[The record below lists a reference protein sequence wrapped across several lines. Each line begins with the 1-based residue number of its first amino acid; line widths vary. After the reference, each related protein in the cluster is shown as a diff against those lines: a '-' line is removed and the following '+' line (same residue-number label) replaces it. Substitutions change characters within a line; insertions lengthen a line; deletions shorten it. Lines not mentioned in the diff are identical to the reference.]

1 MTLTLYNGA
10 SRERAGGRGGLPLI
24 RGVASGS
31 PSPRGSGRRSVAP
44 EGEAAGR
51 EPAVGPRARNL
62 LEHRAAMKPPR
73 APSGAR
79 PRRSDYWMRAV
90 SFAGLHRLLRA
101 VAARRG
107 GLRAGEINELVIN
120 KRVILT
126 PRNSRPKPTTLYH
139 YRNTLLQLG
148 ALQRDGRRLIPDAAN
163 PHVRDLLDVP
173 APADGEQFLAAET
186 RESFAALVLDNDHC
200 RSLFFDLFM
209 PSGAACSSL
218 SDFRARGVPVDW
230 DLDPSF
236 GAPEVARRNRRTL
249 AQTAPRRR
257 SRRRA
262 AKVVLR
268 NRESGREACCSS
280 HVSLA
285 AVLYGLRY
293 WARDELRIIDE
304 YRQIAGATTMFP
316 VAGRNAAGAERDA
329 AVSDT
334 VRFLLSL
341 RAPGEWAFFSVL
353 ALIERC
359 CEQRRQPIT
368 VLFAAIDAL
377 LDQWRH
383 DVVLIPTSRGMATFT
398 ARSPQEEDLVLRRYY
413 TRGAGPYISHIRIHE
428 TVTAE
433 PWESTPDHVQHPS
446 EARA

>member
-1 MTLTLYNGA
+1 
-10 SRERAGGRGGLPLI
+10 
-24 RGVASGS
+24 
-31 PSPRGSGRRSVAP
+31 
-44 EGEAAGR
+44 
-51 EPAVGPRARNL
+51 
-62 LEHRAAMKPPR
+62 MKPPR
-73 APSGAR
+73 APSGER

-90 SFAGLHRLLRA
+90 SFAGLHRLLHA
-101 VAARRG
+101 VAACRG

-139 YRNTLLQLG
+139 YRNTLLRLG
-148 ALQRDGRRLIPDAAN
+148 ALRRAGRKLIAEAAN
-163 PHVRDLLDVP
+163 PHVRDLLRLPPPTAGKRHLTD
-173 APADGEQFLAAET
+173 AA
-186 RESFAALVLDNDHC
+186 RESFAALVLHNDEC

-209 PSGAACSSL
+209 PSAAGCASID
-218 SDFRARGVPVDW
+218 DFRERGVPVDW
-230 DLDPSF
+230 D
-236 GAPEVARRNRRTL
+236 RRNSSGATE
-249 AQTAPRRR
+249 
-257 SRRRA
+257 
-262 AKVVLR
+262 VVLR
-268 NRESGREACCSS
+268 NRATERTARCDSYPS
-280 HVSLA
+280 VA
-285 AVLYGLRY
+285 AILYGVRY

-316 VAGRNAAGAERDA
+316 VAGRNTAGAERDA
-329 AVSDT
+329 AVPDT

-341 RAPGEWAFFSVL
+341 RAPGEWAFFSIL
-353 ALIERC
+353 DLIERC
-359 CEQRRQPIT
+359 CEQRGQPIS
-368 VLFAAIDAL
+368 VLFEAIDAL